1 MSCHEI
7 QELLSEFVD
16 GDLESSQQI
25 EVERHLEGC
34 ATCRADVAALRELV
48 DSARALRRDVQPGRD
63 LWPEIEGSLRPRGRV
78 LAGSWRPPAWAGLA
92 AAAVLVAAV
101 TLMIARQP
109 GTRSPGEGEPIQS
122 PSAAT
127 EEVTSETA
135 LAHYSR
141 VSDEVRVKNGLM
153 QVREDLL
160 RSIGERRGELDP
172 RTQELVDRNLEV
184 IDQAITEIYEAL
196 EEDPENRELE
206 LLLAATYRHE
216 VEFVKQLNLL

>member
-7 QELLSEFVD
+7 QDLLSEYVD
-16 GDLESSQQI
+16 GDLESSQRV
-25 EVERHLEGC
+25 EVEEHLEGC
-34 ATCRADVAALRELV
+34 APCRAEATALRELV
-48 DSARALRRDVQPGRD
+48 DSARALRRDVQPERD
-63 LWPEIEGSLRPRGRV
+63 LWPQIEGALRPT
-78 LAGSWRPPAWAGLA
+78 AGVVVGPWRFPAWAGLA

-101 TLMIARQP
+101 TLLVVRQP
-109 GTRSPGEGEPIQS
+109 GARLPDEGEPIQTL
-122 PSAAT
+122 SAAT
-127 EEVTSETA
+127 EEAVSETT

-141 VSDEVRVKNGLM
+141 VSDEVRAKNGLM

-172 RTQELVDRNLEV
+172 RTQDLVDRNLEV

-206 LLLAATYRHE
+206 LLLAATYQRE
-216 VEFVKQLNLL
+216 VEFLKQLNLL